1 MHGVDGWITS
11 DPDYPERCISTSVA
25 MMIAKAMPPFDFAV
39 RSVFDTVTNI
49 RSRMQTRA
57 RIGKE
62 DLVVFKGFPVHRSV
76 APATDL
82 GRDGAATTVSHPSG
96 GGRPESSGAAFDP
109 YAGAPEAGVGVFD
122 DCRADART
130 PHDRRIARYEAAHLT
145 VGTVLFGGHSFA
157 GATIEAD
164 DRCSGRVWAL
174 RHETRFANE
183 VTSAIVTALNRV
195 MPQDGESR
203 MDAADVYAHCL
214 LRITELAAG
223 SEAERMHFG
232 DAWPALDDR
241 RQERELAS
249 LIASSQESVEA
260 LIGFSQL
267 EAASILAGMRMSPLP
282 WPMRSCVSA
291 RSIPRKSAAAGEM
304 AKADESAPAVSLR
317 QLSDD

>member
-1 MHGVDGWITS
+1 
-11 DPDYPERCISTSVA
+11 
-25 MMIAKAMPPFDFAV
+25 
-39 RSVFDTVTNI
+39 
-49 RSRMQTRA
+49 
-57 RIGKE
+57 
-62 DLVVFKGFPVHRSV
+62 
-76 APATDL
+76 
-82 GRDGAATTVSHPSG
+82 
-96 GGRPESSGAAFDP
+96 
-109 YAGAPEAGVGVFD
+109 VFD

-130 PHDRRIARYEAAHLT
+130 PHDRRIARHLT

-164 DRCSGRVWAL
+164 DRCSGRVWGPTHQA
-174 RHETRFANE
+174 RFANE
-183 VTSAIVTALNRV
+183 GTSAIVAALNRV

-232 DAWPALDDR
+232 DAWPTLDDR

-267 EAASILAGMRMSPLP
+267 EAASILRRHAHVTAALADALVRQRTLNTAEIAATISSAIARKMAADEADRRRQ
-282 WPMRSCVSA
+282 WARRIKNAKIFRSCD
-291 RSIPRKSAAAGEM
+291 G
-304 AKADESAPAVSLR
+304 
-317 QLSDD
+317 